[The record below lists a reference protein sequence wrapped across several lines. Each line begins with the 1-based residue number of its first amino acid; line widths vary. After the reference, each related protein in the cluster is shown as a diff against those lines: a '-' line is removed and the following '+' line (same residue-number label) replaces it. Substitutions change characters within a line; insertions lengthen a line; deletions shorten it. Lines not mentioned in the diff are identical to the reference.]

1 MNLLVLG
8 FIRPEFDY
16 ESVEALVM
24 DIELDIEVSKRSLER
39 EAYKALAEEAWLLN
53 FDFDSDRQRVK
64 GELQGGS
71 GSV

>member
-16 ESVEALVM
+16 ESVEALVK

-53 FDFDSDRQRVK
+53 FDSDSDRPPV
-64 GELQGGS
+64 EDEVQGAS

>member
-39 EAYKALAEEAWLLN
+39 EAYKALAEEAWLLD
-53 FDFDSDRQRVK
+53 FDFDSDRQRVE
-64 GELQGGS
+64 GEVQGES